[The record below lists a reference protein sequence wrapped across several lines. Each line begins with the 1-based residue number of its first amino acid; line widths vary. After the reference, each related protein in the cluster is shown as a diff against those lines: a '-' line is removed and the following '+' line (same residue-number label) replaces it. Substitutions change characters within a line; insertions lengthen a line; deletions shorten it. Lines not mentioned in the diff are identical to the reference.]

1 MPIKRY
7 APKYKKLNR
16 LKRAFWRE
24 KGAKIKRFKK
34 QKWGSI
40 KRFYYPRKYK
50 FFNQDK
56 SAYPV
61 NRDFEDEKS
70 VRLKKTYKFLLL
82 DKQRLQLYYG
92 AGRLKYYQLKSL
104 VQEAL
109 RLSKKSQVSA
119 AKSALSLV
127 ENRLQNL
134 LYRLGYVSSLMEA
147 RRLINAG
154 HIQISDNISKN
165 CSYNLKKLDTIKLN
179 PVKSHQ
185 IISNYLKQNTLL
197 FYFRHKRL
205 RRKFLYKKLSSFNN
219 SIISNNSYNFYES
232 LNTRI
237 KSLKN

>member
-1 MPIKRY
+1 MSIKRY
-7 APKYKKLNR
+7 TPKYKKLNR
-16 LKRAFWRE
+16 LRQAFWRE

-34 QKWGSI
+34 QKWDSI
-40 KRFYYPRKYK
+40 KKFYYPRKYR

-82 DKQRLQLYYG
+82 NKQRLQLYYG

-104 VQEAL
+104 AQEAL
-109 RLSKKSQVSA
+109 RLSKKAQVSP
-119 AKSALSLV
+119 AKSMLSLV

-165 CSYNLKKLDTIKLN
+165 CSYNLKKFDILKLD
-179 PVKSHQ
+179 PVKSHE
-185 IISNYLKQNTLL
+185 IMSNYLKQNMLL

-205 RRKFLYKKLSSFNN
+205 RRKFLFKKSSSFNN
-219 SIISNNSYNFYES
+219 SIILNNSYNFYD
-232 LNTRI
+232 
-237 KSLKN
+237 SLKMKTKALKN

>member
-1 MPIKRY
+1 MSIKRY
-7 APKYKKLNR
+7 TPKYKKLNR
-16 LKRAFWRE
+16 LRQAFWRE

-82 DKQRLQLYYG
+82 NKQRLQLYYG

-104 VQEAL
+104 AQESL
-109 RLSKKSQVSA
+109 RLSKVPQVSP
-119 AKSALSLV
+119 AKSALSLL

-154 HIQISDNISKN
+154 HVQISDNISKN
-165 CSYNLKKLDTIKLN
+165 CAYNLKKLDTIKLD
-179 PVKSHQ
+179 PVKSHE
-185 IISNYLKQNTLL
+185 IMSNYLKHNTLL
-197 FYFRHKRL
+197 FFFRHKRL
-205 RRKFLYKKLSSFNN
+205 RRKLLYKKLSSFNN
-219 SIISNNSYNFYES
+219 SIISNNSYNFYAS
-232 LNTRI
+232 LNIKI
-237 KSLKN
+237 KSLKS